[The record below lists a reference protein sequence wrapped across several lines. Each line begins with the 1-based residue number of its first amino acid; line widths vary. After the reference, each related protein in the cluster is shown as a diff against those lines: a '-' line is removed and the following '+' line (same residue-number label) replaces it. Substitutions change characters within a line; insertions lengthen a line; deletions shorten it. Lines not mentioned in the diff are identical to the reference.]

1 MKVVYILWLR
11 QIKRYWRSKSR
22 IIGSLIQPL
31 LFLLAFSFGFGPVFE
46 KAGGENYIEFLT
58 PGIIGMSILFTSIFS
73 GIDLIWDKQ
82 FGFIK
87 ETFVAP
93 VPRYK
98 IILGRILGGA
108 TTSSFQGFLVFLVS
122 LLFGF
127 KITKLMSLILGFVFM
142 FLIAFVFASLG
153 TIIASILD
161 DMQGFQL
168 IMSFL
173 VMPTFLFSGAI
184 FPLNNLPEFLK
195 FIAQFNPLSYGV
207 DGLRW
212 ALISNSYF
220 GGIFDLFVLSLVSL
234 IFVSIATYIFSMIE
248 VK

>member
-212 ALISNSYF
+212 ALISNFYF

-234 IFVSIATYIFSMIE
+234 IFVSIATYIFSIIE

>member
-22 IIGSLIQPL
+22 IIGSLMQPL

-161 DMQGFQL
+161 DIQGFQL

-234 IFVSIATYIFSMIE
+234 IFVSIATYIFSIIE

>member
-22 IIGSLIQPL
+22 IIGSLMQPL
-31 LFLLAFSFGFGPVFE
+31 LFLLAFSFGFGPIFQ

-58 PGIIGMSILFTSIFS
+58 PGIIGMSILFTSVFS
-73 GIDLIWDKQ
+73 GIELIWDKQ

-93 VPRYK
+93 VPRYQ

-108 TTSSFQGFLVFLVS
+108 TVSSFQGFLVFLVS
-122 LLFGF
+122 LLLGF

-212 ALISNSYF
+212 ALISNSHF
-220 GGIFDLFVLSLVSL
+220 GGMFDLFVLSSVSL
-234 IFVSIATYIFSMIE
+234 LFVGIATYIFSMIE

>member
-22 IIGSLIQPL
+22 IIGSLMQPL
-31 LFLLAFSFGFGPVFE
+31 LFLLAFSFGFGPIFQ

-58 PGIIGMSILFTSIFS
+58 PGIIGMSILFTAVFS
-73 GIDLIWDKQ
+73 GIELIWDKQ

-93 VPRYK
+93 VPRYQ

-108 TTSSFQGFLVFLVS
+108 TVSSFQGFLVFLVS
-122 LLFGF
+122 LLLGF

-212 ALISNSYF
+212 ALISNSHF
-220 GGIFDLFVLSLVSL
+220 GGMFDLFVLSSVSL
-234 IFVSIATYIFSMIE
+234 LFVGIATYIFSMIE

>member
-22 IIGSLIQPL
+22 IIGSLMQPL

-73 GIDLIWDKQ
+73 GIDLIWDKK

-184 FPLNNLPEFLK
+184 FPLNNLPDFLK

-234 IFVSIATYIFSMIE
+234 IFVFIATYIFSMIE

>member
-1 MKVVYILWLR
+1 V
-11 QIKRYWRSKSR
+11 S
-22 IIGSLIQPL
+22 
-31 LFLLAFSFGFGPVFE
+31 
-46 KAGGENYIEFLT
+46 
-58 PGIIGMSILFTSIFS
+58 
-73 GIDLIWDKQ
+73 
-82 FGFIK
+82 
-87 ETFVAP
+87 
-93 VPRYK
+93 RYK

-127 KITKLMSLILGFVFM
+127 KITKFTSLILGFVFM

-153 TIIASILD
+153 TVIASILD
-161 DMQGFQL
+161 DMQGLQL

-195 FIAQFNPLSYGV
+195 FITQFNPLSYGV

-220 GGIFDLFVLSLVSL
+220 GGMFDLFVLSSVSL
-234 IFVSIATYIFSMIE
+234 LFVVIATYIFSIIE

>member
-1 MKVVYILWLR
+1 MKVIYILWLR

-22 IIGSLIQPL
+22 IIGSLMQPL
-31 LFLLAFSFGFGPVFE
+31 LFLVAFSFGFGPVFE

-93 VPRYK
+93 VSRYK

-127 KITKLMSLILGFVFM
+127 KITKFTSLILGFVFM

-153 TIIASILD
+153 TVIASILD
-161 DMQGFQL
+161 DMQGLQL

-195 FIAQFNPLSYGV
+195 FITQFNPLSYGV

-220 GGIFDLFVLSLVSL
+220 GGMFDLFVLSSVSL
-234 IFVSIATYIFSMIE
+234 LFVVIATYIFSIIE

>member
-1 MKVVYILWLR
+1 MKVIYILWLR

-22 IIGSLIQPL
+22 IIGSLMQPL
-31 LFLLAFSFGFGPVFE
+31 LFLIAFSFGFGPVFE

-108 TTSSFQGFLVFLVS
+108 TTSSFQGFLVLLVS

-234 IFVSIATYIFSMIE
+234 IFVSTATYIFSIIE

>member
-1 MKVVYILWLR
+1 MRVIYILFLR

-31 LFLLAFSFGFGPVFE
+31 LFLLAFSFGFGPVFQ
-46 KAGGENYIEFLT
+46 KAGGVNYIEFLT
-58 PGIIGMSILFTSIFS
+58 PGIIGMSILFTAIFS

-93 VPRYK
+93 VSRWK

-108 TTSSFQGFLVFLVS
+108 TTSAFQGFLVFLIS

-127 KITKLMSLILGFVFM
+127 RPMSWIYLSLALFFM
-142 FLIAFVFASLG
+142 FLISFVFSALG
-153 TIIASILD
+153 TLIASILND
-161 DMQGFQL
+161 TQGFQL

-184 FPLNNLPEFLK
+184 FPLNNLPEFLQIITK
-195 FIAQFNPLSYGV
+195 FNPLSYGI

-212 ALISNSYF
+212 ALILNSHF
-220 GGIFDLFVLSLVSL
+220 NGFIDLFVLLFASL
-234 IFVSIATYIFSMIE
+234 IFVSTASFIFSKMEI
-248 VK
+248 K

>member
-1 MKVVYILWLR
+1 MKVIYILWLR
-11 QIKRYWRSKSR
+11 QIKKYWRSKSR
-22 IIGSLIQPL
+22 IIGSLVQPL
-31 LFLLAFSFGFGPVFE
+31 LFLLAFSFGFGPVFQ
-46 KAGGENYIEFLT
+46 KAGAGSYVSFLT
-58 PGIIGMSILFTSIFS
+58 PGIIGMSILFTAIFS

-93 VPRYK
+93 VSRYK

-108 TTSSFQGFLVFLVS
+108 TTSSLQGFLVLLVS
-122 LLFGF
+122 LFFGF
-127 KITKLMSLILGFVFM
+127 QITNFFSLIFGFVFM
-142 FLIAFVFASLG
+142 FLIAFVFTSLG
-153 TIIASILD
+153 TAIASVLD

-184 FPLNNLPEFLK
+184 FPLDNLPEFLK
-195 FIAQFNPLSYGV
+195 FITQFNPLSYGV

-212 ALISNSYF
+212 SLISNSYF
-220 GGIFDLFVLSLVSL
+220 GGIFDLLVLLGVSTFFVG
-234 IFVSIATYIFSMIE
+234 IATYIFSKME

>member
-22 IIGSLIQPL
+22 IIGSLMQPL
-31 LFLLAFSFGFGPVFE
+31 LFLLAFSFGFGPIFQ

-58 PGIIGMSILFTSIFS
+58 PGIIGMSILFTAVFS
-73 GIDLIWDKQ
+73 GIELIWDKQ

-93 VPRYK
+93 APRYQ

-108 TTSSFQGFLVFLVS
+108 TVSSFQGFLVFLVS
-122 LLFGF
+122 LLLGF

-212 ALISNSYF
+212 ALISNSHF
-220 GGIFDLFVLSLVSL
+220 GGMFDLFVLSSVSL
-234 IFVSIATYIFSMIE
+234 LFVGIATYIFSMIE

>member
-1 MKVVYILWLR
+1 MKAVYILWLR

-22 IIGSLIQPL
+22 MIGSLTQPL
-31 LFLLAFSFGFGPVFE
+31 LFLLAFSFGFGPIFQ
-46 KAGGENYIEFLT
+46 KAGGGNYIEFLT
-58 PGIIGMSILFTSIFS
+58 PGIVGMSILFTAIFS
-73 GIDLIWDKQ
+73 GVELIWDKQ

-93 VPRYK
+93 VPRYQ

-108 TTSSFQGFLVFLVS
+108 TVSSFQGFLVFLIS

-127 KITKLMSLILGFVFM
+127 KITNFFSLFFGFIFM
-142 FLIAFVFASLG
+142 FLIAFAFTSLG
-153 TIIASILD
+153 TAIASALD
-161 DMQGFQL
+161 DIQGFQL
-168 IMSFL
+168 IMNFL

-212 ALISNSYF
+212 ALISNSHF
-220 GGIFDLFVLSLVSL
+220 DGIFDLFVLFGVSVVLVG
-234 IFVSIATYIFSMIE
+234 IATYIFSKME

>member
-22 IIGSLIQPL
+22 IIGSLMQPL

-184 FPLNNLPEFLK
+184 FPLNNLPDFLK

-234 IFVSIATYIFSMIE
+234 IFVFIATYIFSMIE